1 MNKTTMQ
8 VLFWIPRLL
17 CILFAMFLSMFAL
30 DVFKE
35 SQGLGETIPALLIHL
50 IPTYIVIIALVIA
63 WRWEGVGAIMFIALA
78 LYHLITSR
86 GEGWIISAPLF
97 IVGLLFLLNRK
108 YKAQLNTR

>member
-1 MNKTTMQ
+1 MNKTTKQ
-8 VLFWIPRLL
+8 VVFWIPRLL

-50 IPTYIVIIALVIA
+50 VPTYIVIIALVIA
-63 WRWEGVGAIMFIALA
+63 WRWEGAGAISFMALA
-78 LYHLITSR
+78 LYHLVMSG

-97 IVGLLFLLNRK
+97 IVGLLFLLNWK
-108 YKAQLNTR
+108 YRAQLKAR